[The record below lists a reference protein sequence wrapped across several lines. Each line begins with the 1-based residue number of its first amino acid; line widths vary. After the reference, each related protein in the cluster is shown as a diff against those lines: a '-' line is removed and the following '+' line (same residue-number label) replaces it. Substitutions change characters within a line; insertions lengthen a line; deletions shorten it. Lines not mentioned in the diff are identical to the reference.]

1 MGLKGNITEIHLNK
15 NVCVWGGGRLNETS
29 ARKRQVDSTEDA

>member
-15 NVCVWGGGRLNETS
+15 NVCGGGRLNETS